1 MFFSAVHYRFY
12 VNFSYSYYFHQKQQ
26 NLFHVKTEWRGRKLH
41 RFTHCE
47 GSSKKKKE
55 LHLYTQ
61 SNNDQDS
68 TTLHAISAFLSD
80 IAAMSDDGLLAFFL
94 KVAMTE
100 KLQVAYFPSI
110 VKVIVCIFCDACTIC
125 NILSNICD
133 I

>member
-12 VNFSYSYYFHQKQQ
+12 VNFSYLYYFHQKQQ
-26 NLFHVKTEWRGRKLH
+26 NLFHVKIEWRGRKLH

-100 KLQVAYFPSI
+100 KLQVAYFPSN
-110 VKVIVCIFCDACTIC
+110 VKVIVCIFLIRLVGLR
-125 NILSNICD
+125 LSE
-133 I
+133 

>member
-80 IAAMSDDGLLAFFL
+80 IATTSNDGLLAFFL

-100 KLQVAYFPSI
+100 KLQVAYFPSN
-110 VKVIVCIFCDACTIC
+110 VKVIVCISLIRLLGLR
-125 NILSNICD
+125 LSE
-133 I
+133 